1 MKKRNLLL
9 IIVCILIALISCSK
23 KIDTTEHLYLCN
35 ALEENVTLNLFKGD
49 TIFKYG
55 IKPNDTIYLTTI
67 HSGYVVGGGVNC
79 HFPPATDRGEYLC
92 SFDSAIVAYNSLIY
106 TFTKNENLVLDSIN
120 TSVLFINQAYP
131 INRNSIGD
139 YSYYTY
145 DEEYF
150 EFLDREIA
158 NLSIA
163 NPDTI
168 ESDTIAP
175 KDERHVPS
183 VYLVNQLDMPIDL
196 EMHHDSF
203 PLSVQEELSWYRN
216 AGVQNFTLQPN
227 DTVYC
232 DSIVYFTNDAERYF
246 IFPGTNSYN
255 GLVNSYFR
263 IKINYNDNQY
273 EYTDKADIQ
282 MLLRADSYWYIIF
295 NEEKKNHFGWE

>member
-1 MKKRNLLL
+1 MKTINLL
-9 IIVCILIALISCSK
+9 IGIFAITTISLFSCERPTSTQNPLD
-23 KIDTTEHLYLCN
+23 IDSIKVN
-35 ALEENVTLNLFKGD
+35 RD
-49 TIFKYG
+49 TI
-55 IKPNDTIYLTTI
+55 T
-67 HSGYVVGGGVNC
+67 
-79 HFPPATDRGEYLC
+79 
-92 SFDSAIVAYNSLIY
+92 
-106 TFTKNENLVLDSIN
+106 
-120 TSVLFINQAYP
+120 
-131 INRNSIGD
+131 
-139 YSYYTY
+139 
-145 DEEYF
+145 
-150 EFLDREIA
+150 
-158 NLSIA
+158 A

-168 ESDTIAP
+168 KSDTIAP

-255 GLVNSYFR
+255 GLVSSYFR

-295 NEEKKNHFGWE
+295 NEEKKNYFGWE